1 MDNLSFLGKLK
12 YIWQTIISS
21 TEGKIIL
28 PILAI
33 VFLAVIIS
41 LFRKKNKIKKVYF
54 TIYLSIIAL
63 LLIIYHNPIIDMLT
77 FLIST
82 LVNEI
87 LYPSMALYIII
98 LIASNIMLIATV
110 VNNNIN
116 RFIKGINVMMFTLM
130 QILLVFII
138 KDILV
143 NNIDIT
149 QRLTENTPGLL
160 IMVEA
165 SMFVFVLWCLF
176 LLVIKLV
183 NNVKDYREEKV
194 YETKYNLNI
203 ENKSDYSKD
212 EFIEYVPIKKVQ

>member
-1 MDNLSFLGKLK
+1 
-12 YIWQTIISS
+12 
-21 TEGKIIL
+21 
-28 PILAI
+28 
-33 VFLAVIIS
+33 
-41 LFRKKNKIKKVYF
+41 
-54 TIYLSIIAL
+54 
-63 LLIIYHNPIIDMLT
+63 MLT

-194 YETKYNLNI
+194 YETKYNLDL
-203 ENKSDYSKD
+203 ENKNDYSKD